1 MMRLS
6 PMQMAIGAVAIWF
19 FFIRGK
25 NPRSMMVD
33 GGSSDGYLSVV
44 NGEGYP

>member
-1 MMRLS
+1 MMMRLS
-6 PMQMAIGAVAIWF
+6 PMQMTIGAVAIWF

-25 NPRSMMVD
+25 SSNFTVE
-33 GGSSDGYLSVV
+33 GGNGDGYISVV